1 MNYSVISGDIISS
14 TTLQQDDKQLV
25 IASIKK
31 MVIGLEEKF
40 DVFFR
45 LIKGD
50 YIECV
55 VPNANEGLQVMLAIK
70 TYIKTIPIEIEN
82 YTQKKKKAQ
91 IFKSLGIRLAMGY
104 GPLMAFD
111 REQGVVD
118 GEAIYFSGRLIAG
131 KTTHNKE
138 RIVIKNTL
146 FFKAEDEA
154 LTAQVQAFLG
164 LLDVLVNQATARQS
178 EVLYLKLM
186 GNNEDTISKALGIDQ
201 SVVNRHS
208 TSVGWNAIEQ
218 TVRYFSETLIP
229 S

>member
-1 MNYSVISGDIISS
+1 MNYVVISGDIISS

-31 MVIGLEEKF
+31 MMTALEEKF
-40 DVFFR
+40 NAYSR
-45 LIKGD
+45 IIKGD

-55 VPNANEGLQVMLAIK
+55 VPNAQEGLQVMLAIK

-82 YTQKKKKAQ
+82 YTQKKKKAK

-104 GPLMAFD
+104 GPLIVFD
-111 REQGVVD
+111 REKGEVD
-118 GEAIYFSGRLIAG
+118 GEAIYLSGRLIAG

-138 RIVIKNTL
+138 RIVIKSTL
-146 FFKAEDEA
+146 FFKAEAYA

-186 GNNEDTISKALGIDQ
+186 GNDEDTISKSLGIDQ

-218 TVRYFSETLIP
+218 TVKYFSETLIP